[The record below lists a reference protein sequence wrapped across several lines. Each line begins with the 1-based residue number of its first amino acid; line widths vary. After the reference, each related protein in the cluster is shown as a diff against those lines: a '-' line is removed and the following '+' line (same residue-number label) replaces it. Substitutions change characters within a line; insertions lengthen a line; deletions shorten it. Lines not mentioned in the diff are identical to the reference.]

1 MDDVEALGVMVV
13 CNNVGGARSE
23 GSPVLGV
30 PVVSDGFVDAPSR
43 DETVLVVGLGLVPL
57 VVGTPVVSDGFVDA
71 PSRDETVLVVGLVCV
86 AGIILDNA
94 AVAGS
99 KSRADAAM
107 LLAASAAAAAT
118 AAVVLSSDDLA
129 VLRSSSESEERCVVL
144 PLSVLGVGVDATT
157 SNECNA
163 AEWCRWSAC
172 I

>member
-1 MDDVEALGVMVV
+1 MREAAIRMDDVEALGVMVV

-30 PVVSDGFVDAPSR
+30 
-43 DETVLVVGLGLVPL
+43 
-57 VVGTPVVSDGFVDA
+57 PVVSDGFVDA

-107 LLAASAAAAAT
+107 LLAASAAAAAAT
-118 AAVVLSSDDLA
+118 AAAAGGGGAAAAAVAAAATCIYFRMADL
-129 VLRSSSESEERCVVL
+129 
-144 PLSVLGVGVDATT
+144 T
-157 SNECNA
+157 
-163 AEWCRWSAC
+163 WF
-172 I
+172 